1 MHQESLQRKSEA
13 HNEPARLLE
22 DTKHLEKLRSAIVRA
37 IADGKVTAQ
46 EMQAIKAMIWSNGKV
61 SAEELDL
68 VRELIHEKVA
78 KGELVYDWT

>member
-1 MHQESLQRKSEA
+1 MASEQRREQA
-13 HNEPARLLE
+13 HPTE
-22 DTKHLEKLRSAIVRA
+22 DAKHLEKLRSVIEQA

-46 EMQAIKAMIWSNGKV
+46 EMQAIKAIIWSNGKV

-78 KGELVYDWT
+78 NGELVYDWT

>member
-1 MHQESLQRKSEA
+1 MVSENRRGQTRPLDDA
-13 HNEPARLLE
+13 
-22 DTKHLEKLRSAIVRA
+22 KHLEKLRSVIEQA

-46 EMQAIKAMIWSNGKV
+46 EMQTIKAIIWSNGNV

-78 KGELVYDWT
+78 SGELVYDWT